1 MTNEEKNEEEKRAYE
16 EAATARINEYH
27 GRLQAFMKEY
37 EEHFAM
43 ILKRQADGDYE
54 HLSDDPQNIQESF
67 ELLEWVEDND
77 MEDEIKNYDK
87 WRFSADMYLQIQALQ
102 KEGREIQR
110 LSTTLLLNSCR
121 PLVTDLSMKLQNGL
135 KLRAEEGENCA
146 VTLEDIAFYEQKLAH
161 FQQIVMVNELHLT
174 VLDDAALN

>member
-1 MTNEEKNEEEKRAYE
+1 MTNEEKNEEKKAYE
-16 EAATARINEYH
+16 EAAMARINAYH
-27 GRLQAFMKEY
+27 ERLRAFMKEH

-43 ILKRQADGDYE
+43 MLKRQADGDYE
-54 HLSDDPQNIQESF
+54 HLSNDPQNIQEAF
-67 ELLEWVEDND
+67 DLIEWVEDND
-77 MEDEIKNYDK
+77 MEDEIGNYDK

-110 LSTTLLLNSCR
+110 LSINLLLNRCR
-121 PLVTDLSMKLQNGL
+121 PLVIDLSMRLQNGL
-135 KLRAEEGENCA
+135 KRREEEGENCA

-161 FQQIVMVNELHLT
+161 FQQIVMVNELQLT